1 MLMLQAPPMN
11 RGKDTGLTEGHLL
24 GSRAQSNL
32 Q

>member
-11 RGKDTGLTEGHLL
+11 RGKDTGLVEGHRP
-24 GSRAQSNL
+24 GRRAQSNL